1 MQPEPQPTRMS
12 QDRSSSFSKAR
23 STVSQSSRQQTVK
36 EPALA
41 LKTYRVEEVLDA
53 CSQPDMKREIR
64 EHIMDSDQPIDGQ
77 AEDVADCVSSLV
89 SEEDEEGEGVGPE
102 QIRAYLKRYD
112 EKVLKYE
119 NNHRYAPEVVKDHS
133 SIKDIF
139 KPRCHFNLR
148 QKEIYK
154 RLVNRYAKEHH
165 E

>member
-1 MQPEPQPTRMS
+1 
-12 QDRSSSFSKAR
+12 
-23 STVSQSSRQQTVK
+23 
-36 EPALA
+36 
-41 LKTYRVEEVLDA
+41 
-53 CSQPDMKREIR
+53 
-64 EHIMDSDQPIDGQ
+64 MDSDQPIDGQ

-112 EKVLKYE
+112 EKVLEYE
-119 NNHRYAPEVVKDHS
+119 NKHRYAPEVVKDHS